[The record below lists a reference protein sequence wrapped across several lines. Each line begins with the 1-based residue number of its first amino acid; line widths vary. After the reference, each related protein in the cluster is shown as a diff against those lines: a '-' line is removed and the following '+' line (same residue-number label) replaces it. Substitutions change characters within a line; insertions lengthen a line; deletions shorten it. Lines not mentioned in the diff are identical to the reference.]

1 MERLV
6 VVELKGLKK
15 IIELPFC
22 GRTNM
27 ISFSLDLKISRVAIY
42 VSPPY
47 SLCLINPFLGT
58 GKISSC
64 FWFSNVA

>member
-1 MERLV
+1 MEMELVERLV

-27 ISFSLDLKISRVAIY
+27 ISFSLDLKISRVAVY

-47 SLCLINPFLGT
+47 SLCLI
-58 GKISSC
+58 
-64 FWFSNVA
+64 